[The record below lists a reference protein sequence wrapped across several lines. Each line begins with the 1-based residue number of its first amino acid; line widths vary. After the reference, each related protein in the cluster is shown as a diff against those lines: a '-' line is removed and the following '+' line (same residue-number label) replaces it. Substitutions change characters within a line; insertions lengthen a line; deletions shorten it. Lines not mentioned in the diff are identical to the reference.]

1 MRCTIMQ
8 ITPFPNIIEALCQRE
23 NISTSILTDIASN
36 IFTNQYNEYEI
47 TALLIALKT
56 QTLSS
61 EHLFAFTQALQHS
74 NPSPYL
80 NIKVNHLI
88 GDCCG
93 TGGDQAGTFNVSTAV
108 AFVAASQGLSIAK
121 HGNRKSSSQSGAADV
136 LQALNIPITLSHNAT
151 LQALRN
157 NHFCF
162 LFAPDYYPSFS
173 NLALMRKSLKV
184 KTIFNL
190 IGPLLNPFKLDFQ
203 LLGVYEEKAC
213 LPMAETL
220 RLQKIN
226 CALVIHGSGLDELA
240 LHGPSTG
247 YFLSNNNILPF
258 KISPEAVGLPY
269 YPLEELKGGNPQY
282 NAKAIIDVFSGHGRP
297 AYRDAVLFN
306 AGALFYVANQVDSIK
321 EGVMLARDLI
331 KSKQVLDCLFTI
343 IREQAC

>member
-1 MRCTIMQ
+1 MQ

-121 HGNRKSSSQSGAADV
+121 HGNRK
-136 LQALNIPITLSHNAT
+136 
-151 LQALRN
+151 
-157 NHFCF
+157 
-162 LFAPDYYPSFS
+162 S